1 MSSLQEKYRGAQDAY
16 FIPNGLHPKTFESEY
31 LDTQTSIVSWEK
43 EDIQPSIPE
52 DARAEYTRI
61 CRLYK
66 EKLADDDDPFF
77 YAEEMAAMMKK
88 YKEQGIWELLKNID
102 KPLKKK
108 NIVTVEFLQ
117 KGEENLG
124 FTGLRFAGD
133 PSAVESISLE
143 IGGQRF
149 DKIYPSI
156 TGQFDRIQL
165 FDTVVPNP
173 IYHKIWARIVFLK
186 EDVPLEVSYDRVV
199 LKGTLKNYEA
209 IYSSNQYVGAESVK
223 KGKGTISLPYNHPV
237 ESIRILSKDRLT
249 NVVLT
254 FDKHHRLHCPFK
266 GIQNGMY
273 LYEISFNCL
282 INFSRIENARLEFE
296 AKEDTTMYPF
306 AKTWNVGRFMN
317 GMAGIAFSK

>member
-16 FIPNGLHPKTFESEY
+16 FIPKGLDPKTFESEY
-31 LDTQTSIVSWEK
+31 LDTQTKIVSWEK

-77 YAEEMAAMMKK
+77 YAEEMAAIMKK

-102 KPLKKK
+102 KPVKKK
-108 NIVTVEFLQ
+108 NIVDVELFAE
-117 KGEENLG
+117 GRGDIG
-124 FTGLRFAGD
+124 FTGLQFYGD
-133 PSAVESISLE
+133 ATTVESISLE

-209 IYSSNQYVGAESVK
+209 FYSSNQYVGAESVK
-223 KGKGTISLPYNHPV
+223 KGKGTIGLPYNHPV

-273 LYEISFNCL
+273 LYEMSFNSL